1 VNTGH
6 AILMYLPYLAF
17 IGFGL
22 NFLLAASVRSWRGNE
37 REHWTLY
44 NFVISLP
51 TVFDS
56 FLGQVGFIRPGL
68 IKHKPTSDSNL
79 DEKSAIRIYYVFA
92 ATFLF
97 LGVLGLVL
105 ILSRS
110 IG

>member
-1 VNTGH
+1 
-6 AILMYLPYLAF
+6 MCLPYLAF
-17 IGFGL
+17 VGFGL
-22 NFLLAASVRSWRGNE
+22 NFLLTASVRSWRGND

-56 FLGQVGFIRPGL
+56 FLGQLGFIRPGL
-68 IKHKPTSDSNL
+68 IKHKPTADSNF
-79 DEKSAIRIYYVFA
+79 DEKSAIRIYYAFA

-97 LGVLGLVL
+97 LGVVGLVL

>member
-1 VNTGH
+1 VTTGR
-6 AILMYLPYLAF
+6 AILMCLPYLAF
-17 IGFGL
+17 VGFGL
-22 NFLLAASVRSWRGNE
+22 NFLLTASVRSWRGKY

-51 TVFDS
+51 PVFDS

-68 IKHKPTSDSNL
+68 IKHKPTADSNF

-97 LGVLGLVL
+97 LGVVGLVS
-105 ILSRS
+105 ILSRN